1 MYNQEVLKNAMP
13 VILGFLLIL
22 LVVLLILYVF
32 ESIGIMKLAKRKD
45 MENSWLAF
53 VPFARTYMY
62 GKLAFKDKITPIVY
76 LCAEVLS
83 VLVSIEQTVKMFN
96 SLANGVL
103 DQSFN
108 FNAYFVATMII
119 GIVAV
124 YKIFKKYSDKAIL
137 MLVLSILSCGLLAPI
152 FLFAIRNNECKE
164 A

>member
-13 VILGFLLIL
+13 GILGFLLIF

-83 VLVSIEQTVKMFN
+83 EVVSIEHILQMFN
-96 SLANGVL
+96 SLANGVTSQTFNL
-103 DQSFN
+103 NVFSIVCVVISFC
-108 FNAYFVATMII
+108 AA
-119 GIVAV
+119 
-124 YKIFKKYSDKAIL
+124 YKIFKKYSDKAVL